1 MWGAKGRTKGRYPKR
16 KLLTRAQANRTFKHA
31 VREKVISIN
40 VKCQEICTDPGPDCP
55 NGGKHILVSN
65 AELFS
70 PTATGFADA
79 VRITRIEGNLWVR
92 PDYRIIAQSASTCAE
107 AANALNHATIFRMGL
122 LKSAVHQALGGIPTA
137 VNPLADGPSPF
148 ALSDAADSRFLKT
161 WNHLFQPQFEVLCG
175 TSTFPMGGW
184 KAPGYTVPALDGTSP
199 GATHQDGYVVP
210 PDQCEVCETQGAGT
224 TFSETVKYPG
234 WHMLRMA
241 YRRPIVVKENE
252 ALDLWYAWET
262 MNHCDDQTGR
272 VTQPPLDWVGHVFLT
287 VEH

>member
-1 MWGAKGRTKGRYPKR
+1 MFKRRKFSRFGSKR
-16 KLLTRAQANRTFKHA
+16 KLLTRASANRTFKHA

-40 VKCQEICTDPGPDCP
+40 VKCQEICTTPGATCP

-79 VRITRIEGNLWVR
+79 VRITRIEGTLWVK
-92 PDYRIIAQSASTCAE
+92 PDYTVLASSASTCAE
-107 AANALNHATIFRMGL
+107 AVSVLNHATIFRMGL
-122 LKSAVHQALGGIPTA
+122 LKSPTHQATGGVPVA

-161 WNHLFQPQFEVLCG
+161 WDHLFQPQFEVLCG
-175 TSTFPMGGW
+175 TNTFPMGGW
-184 KAPGYTVPALDGTSP
+184 RAPGYSVPALDGTSP

-210 PDQCEVCETQGAGT
+210 PDNCEICETQGAGT
-224 TFSETVKYPG
+224 TFSETLKYPG
-234 WHMLRMA
+234 WHALRVS
-241 YRRPIVVKENE
+241 YRRAIVVKENE
-252 ALDLWYAWET
+252 ALDLWYAWEA
-262 MNHCDDQTGR
+262 MKNCADDAR
-272 VTQPPLDWVGHVFLT
+272 VVQPPLQWVGHVFLT